1 MTTMNSSSRTHR
13 PWVPHLAFLGI
24 SLLIKLI
31 FPFYLKWLAHDSLS
45 TLILSVWYPLF
56 STMSLIHRN
65 RQYWEQRISENSNLE
80 TTTSETELQIER
92 QYWIRY
98 WSVGYSSIQFLHNA
112 IELFSSIK
120 HMSHHQYPFLPVV
133 MSEIKFLFF
142 VWIFI
147 METLLD
153 LYQRYL
159 GVSEEEN
166 WKEYFPLTFITKLI
180 GPRLIAIQVALSEQI
195 SQETWQRLIHNK
207 AQRFLEVFVLLQF
220 MKEESRDYVLQLLD
234 EGRSVLL
241 LSVFMVLPSSISQV
255 GVLYVQFI
263 FPSARSLAAQ
273 GNTVE
278 VVSLKY
284 WMLNNL
290 LSSFLSFSWRLWWWI
305 PFSTQIIFAIRCFST
320 FPSTITHYYSTIEM
334 ELITFGILSG
344 ESELTVKQ
352 TKTVQAL
359 RAFVKRLPRDKH
371 AKSFDFEISDD
382 ESSDDCDD
390 SSLDSS
396 NNSEKERRRRRRRRR
411 RKERAKKNNLK
422 KKSKKALSDLFAKD
436 IAQSTHN
443 PTEKTQ
449 NNSEEQNLEDAAS
462 YTSAKNIKIIEEKK
476 NEAAKNSK
484 EKTPTNLTE
493 AKKKDCCE
501 ESAADKNY
509 TVNDEVDQDFVDVEI
524 DSTGIELE
532 ITMDDTSIVDLLSS
546 VNERKI
552 GSETI
557 QKSKDKL
564 VTEMK
569 QNGGCEEFA
578 VNKFYVK
585 DDNLKTTVSD
595 PLSPMDDEV
604 THYMLK
610 TLGSVDTSTNLHVS
624 CTENEE
630 KEARDVVM
638 DALSYESDIRH
649 PTSMSIESTGSD
661 MNSDSERT
669 LLPSISKTAGS
680 SESSMI
686 DNCYQSKSDAKQ
698 DSSMKKKRSIF
709 VDSKKEEETKDA
721 SLNSVSHEIDKPIFS
736 STDNDISHTL
746 PDQDSYINDGSETL
760 YPSVSMNA
768 IGLTGEVEVSLS
780 KKSRIPFPGRLFMSL
795 DSHSNDDSMIEGAEP
810 FKASDELNNNKI
822 RQVDDDVLSISDID
836 SVASSSMIEGAEP
849 FKASDELNNNKI
861 RQVDDD
867 VLSISDIDSVASSS
881 MIEGAEPFKASDELN
896 NNKILQVDDDISANV
911 STQSKTTTI
920 TEAQHPPTS
929 PRRST
934 RLRKL
939 QRQEKDHVNR
949 RHTDL
954 TSISLGTSS
963 SKKVMPSS
971 SNRESKKLTSTSDE
985 GSERTCVSYS
995 PSEKSITVS
1004 PSKRNKKSSS
1014 YPDKKSKKPSPSYSV
1029 EVFIDK
1035 KVKKSTVSFP
1045 IAPKKSTSAS
1055 LRKTRDNN
1063 ESSLSKKLPI
1073 ESTTVSPSR
1082 RSKRLVSSSPNKK
1095 SKKPSS
1101 STKSTQRMPKK
1112 STSALPINIR
1122 SDDQASLPENIQVK
1136 SSPNAKRSRKIPN
1149 SRKKKKS
1156 SPMFGV
1162 LNQK

>member
-1 MTTMNSSSRTHR
+1 
-13 PWVPHLAFLGI
+13 
-24 SLLIKLI
+24 
-31 FPFYLKWLAHDSLS
+31 
-45 TLILSVWYPLF
+45 
-56 STMSLIHRN
+56 
-65 RQYWEQRISENSNLE
+65 
-80 TTTSETELQIER
+80 
-92 QYWIRY
+92 
-98 WSVGYSSIQFLHNA
+98 
-112 IELFSSIK
+112 
-120 HMSHHQYPFLPVV
+120 
-133 MSEIKFLFF
+133 
-142 VWIFI
+142 
-147 METLLD
+147 
-153 LYQRYL
+153 
-159 GVSEEEN
+159 
-166 WKEYFPLTFITKLI
+166 
-180 GPRLIAIQVALSEQI
+180 
-195 SQETWQRLIHNK
+195 
-207 AQRFLEVFVLLQF
+207 

-273 GNTVE
+273 GKTVE

-557 QKSKDKL
+557 QKSKVEREIGSETIQKSKDKL

-822 RQVDDDVLSISDID
+822 LQVDDDISANVSTQSKTTTITEAQHPPTSRRNESNDDVLSLSDID
-836 SVASSSMIEGAEP
+836 SVASSTMIEGAE
-849 FKASDELNNNKI
+849 S
-861 RQVDDD
+861 
-867 VLSISDIDSVASSS
+867 
-881 MIEGAEPFKASDELN
+881 FKASDELN
-896 NNKILQVDDDISANV
+896 NNKILQIDDDISANA